1 MNGTTKAPVRIYG
14 IPNCDQVRAARAWL
28 KKHGKEPEFID
39 LKQHGLAAQ
48 TLDRWLTHLPWDA
61 LLNRRGM
68 TWRQLE
74 PALRAQI
81 VDQSSAAELML
92 KHPLLVKR
100 PVLEFGEQLSV
111 GFSEPLYRNLFIEA
125 ASTAS

>member
-1 MNGTTKAPVRIYG
+1 MSGTLKAPVRIYG

-28 KKHGKEPEFID
+28 KKHGTEPEFID
-39 LKQHGLAAQ
+39 LKQQGLAAQ

-74 PALRAQI
+74 PAIRAQI

-100 PVLEFGEQLSV
+100 PVLEVGEQLSV
-111 GFSEPLYRNLFIEA
+111 GFSEPLYRNLFIEST
-125 ASTAS
+125 STAS